1 MTVKE
6 MLARMDSEE
15 IAEWYAYDQRWP
27 LPDMWQG
34 IARLCRIV
42 MCASGN
48 YKQHSIPDEVAFTP
62 ATRRP
67 EQTQDQIV
75 AELMKL
81 TKQPGEDVDAR
92 V

>member
-15 IAEWYAYDQRWP
+15 ISRWYAYDQRWP
-27 LPDMWQG
+27 LEDGWQQT
-34 IARLCRIV
+34 ARLCRII
-42 MCASGN
+42 MASSGHYGN
-48 YKQHSIPDEVAFTP
+48 KVPEEAAFIP
-62 ATRRP
+62 ATRKV
-67 EQTQDQIV
+67 EQTQDQII

-81 TKQPGEDVDAR
+81 DRKPGDNIDAS

>member
-1 MTVKE
+1 MTVRE

-27 LPDMWQG
+27 LPDPWQQT
-34 IARLCRIV
+34 ARLCRIV

-48 YKQHSIPDEVAFTP
+48 YKSHSVPDERAFIP
-62 ATRRP
+62 AARRP
-67 EQTQDQIV
+67 EQSQDQII

-81 TKQPGEDVDAR
+81 TAKPGDSIDEKV
-92 V
+92 